1 MLVVMRPDATP
12 EDVEGVSEKIRT
24 LGFTPH
30 PMASPQRTAIGIT
43 GNEGQIAPEV
53 FDLLPGVD
61 RAISVSQPFKLVST
75 EMKSEPTVVDV
86 DGVKVGG
93 HNVVVMGGPCS
104 VESEEQILRCAEVVQ
119 ASGGTFLRGG
129 AFKPRTSPYAFRGL
143 MEEGLRLLA
152 MARERTGLK
161 IVTEVL
167 TVDTVDLVAEYAD
180 VLQIGARNMQNFA
193 LLEAAGSQSKAVLLK
208 RGMSAT
214 IKELLMAAEY
224 IAAKGNYKIMLC
236 ERGIRTFEP
245 MTRNTLDLGAV
256 AMLKELTHLPVIVDP
271 SHGIGV
277 RSGVTPLARAGI
289 AVGADGLIVEMHP
302 DPSQAWSDGMQSL
315 TIPMFQ
321 SMMEQVKKISAAV
334 DRGI

>member
-1 MLVVMRPDATP
+1 
-12 EDVEGVSEKIRT
+12 
-24 LGFTPH
+24 
-30 PMASPQRTAIGIT
+30 
-43 GNEGQIAPEV
+43 
-53 FDLLPGVD
+53 
-61 RAISVSQPFKLVST
+61 
-75 EMKSEPTVVDV
+75 
-86 DGVKVGG
+86 
-93 HNVVVMGGPCS
+93 
-104 VESEEQILRCAEVVQ
+104 
-119 ASGGTFLRGG
+119 
-129 AFKPRTSPYAFRGL
+129 
-143 MEEGLRLLA
+143 
-152 MARERTGLK
+152 
-161 IVTEVL
+161 
-167 TVDTVDLVAEYAD
+167 
-180 VLQIGARNMQNFA
+180 
-193 LLEAAGSQSKAVLLK
+193 
-208 RGMSAT
+208 MSAT

-224 IAAKGNYKIMLC
+224 IAAKGNFKIMLC

-315 TIPMFQ
+315 TVPMFQ